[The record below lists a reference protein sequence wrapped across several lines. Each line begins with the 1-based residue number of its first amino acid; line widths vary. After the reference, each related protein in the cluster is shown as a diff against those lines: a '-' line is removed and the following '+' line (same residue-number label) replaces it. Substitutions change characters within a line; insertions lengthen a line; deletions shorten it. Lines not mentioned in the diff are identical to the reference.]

1 MRNQFNPSDLS
12 DTVSCALCDRPVAL
26 HGAPLGE
33 PAFLLMLG
41 FCQHC
46 NRTELTIRVSDQVK
60 YLQPPTL
67 QLASMFVQ
75 LADQERHSRN

>member
-1 MRNQFNPSDLS
+1 MRNQFKPSDLS
-12 DTVSCALCDRPVAL
+12 DTAPCGICDRPVSL

-46 NRTELTIRVSDQVK
+46 KRTELTIRVSDQVT
-60 YLQPPTL
+60 YTQSPTL
-67 QLASMFVQ
+67 QLAGMFVK
-75 LADQERHSRN
+75 LADRERHVPE

>member
-1 MRNQFNPSDLS
+1 
-12 DTVSCALCDRPVAL
+12 
-26 HGAPLGE
+26 
-33 PAFLLMLG
+33 MLG

>member
-1 MRNQFNPSDLS
+1 MLNHFKPADLA
-12 DTVSCALCDRPVAL
+12 DTVPCGLCERSVAL
-26 HGAPLGE
+26 HGAPFGE

-46 NRTELTIRVSDQVK
+46 NRSELTIRVSDQVT
-60 YLQPPTL
+60 YPQSPTL